1 MIININIDI
10 ELNNDQIYFLRKFY
24 IDKSTRQFHISS
36 KPGQT
41 AGWSF
46 SPDNIIAESLVDK
59 DILKKE
65 ADWNHVTALGSM
77 NYTITLLGQ
86 LIMDKI
92 DRDKIIDRIIN
103 NQ

>member
-41 AGWSF
+41 AGWSSLYSF

-59 DILKKE
+59 DILKKG
-65 ADWNHVTALGSM
+65 ADWNHMRM

-86 LIMDKI
+86 LILDKI

-103 NQ
+103 NE